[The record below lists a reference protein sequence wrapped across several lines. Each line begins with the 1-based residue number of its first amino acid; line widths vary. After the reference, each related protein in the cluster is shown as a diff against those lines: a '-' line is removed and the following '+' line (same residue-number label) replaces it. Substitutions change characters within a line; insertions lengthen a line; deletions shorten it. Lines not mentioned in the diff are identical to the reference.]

1 MFQLGL
7 GILQCCAKISGD
19 ASRKAQMMSDL
30 EEQARLVPAEVE
42 KVAAAMDDFAETLE
56 KTGADETSE
65 PVAEP

>member
-1 MFQLGL
+1 
-7 GILQCCAKISGD
+7 
-19 ASRKAQMMSDL
+19 MMSDL